1 MLNAKLRNK
10 FNRMTL
16 DRKVQLFLVLSMGLS
31 IIILISVTGTSIIQ
45 SITEKSETLVAE
57 NSSSK
62 AYNLGTI
69 FDSYES
75 SLRTLEI
82 NDSVQN
88 YLKPYS
94 NGNYSSNSTA
104 VYNAMMNILNST
116 DDIWGLTLLRDGD
129 STFVNSS
136 LQPSAAQNNF
146 LNEMIENQK
155 SSTKL
160 LKGSITYNIQKVP
173 QEKGY
178 TLNIYRPVYNALKIG
193 DKIGLL
199 CIRVDIN
206 ILKNGIIANEGII
219 TTKIVGTDGK
229 LVIPGNDDD
238 YLNQYPEADRLKG
251 KSGQFPADGKTIVY
265 NKVKDQEL
273 YLIDEVPLSY
283 FYEDVYKPIFIL
295 LVLSALLLV
304 VLIIISKKIIAGF
317 FRPLNRLRE
326 GMHSVS
332 NGDLTVNIEE
342 QDYGDDLKELISG
355 FNGMTER
362 LAAQMKE
369 IIEQEHEVRKNE
381 IEALQE
387 SIKPHF
393 LYNTLECIHWQNVAD
408 GNQKAAKMVKA
419 LARYYRISLD
429 QGEEVI
435 SIALELQLIYS
446 YITVQNMRFNDT
458 IDFQNGIPE
467 ELYYV
472 KIPRIT
478 LQPLVENAIYHG
490 IHAEKES
497 SGWIKTEAVIEN
509 DMAIIKVIDSG
520 HEMTAE
526 GIALINRKL
535 SADDKTLGYGVRN
548 VHRRLQ
554 LAFGDKYG
562 LMYKL
567 TDTGGTEVDVCVPA
581 DREI

>member
-178 TLNIYRPVYNALKIG
+178 ILNIYRPVYNALKIG

-251 KSGQFPADGKTIVY
+251 KSGQFTADGKTIVY

-317 FRPLNRLRE
+317 FRPFNRLRE

>member
-251 KSGQFPADGKTIVY
+251 KSGQFTADGKTIVY

-332 NGDLTVNIEE
+332 NGDLTVNTEE

>member
-1 MLNAKLRNK
+1 MLTDKLRNK

-16 DRKVQLFLVLSMGLS
+16 DRKVQLFLVLTMGLS
-31 IIILISVTGTSIIQ
+31 IIILISVTVTSIIR

-75 SLRTLEI
+75 SLKTLEI

-88 YLKPYS
+88 YLKPDAS
-94 NGNYSSNSTA
+94 GNYSSSSTA

-129 STFVNSS
+129 NTFANSS

-146 LNEMIENQK
+146 LDEMIENQK

-173 QEKGY
+173 QDKGY

-199 CIRVDIN
+199 CIRVDIS
-206 ILKNGIIANEGII
+206 ILKNGIIADEGII

-229 LVIPGNDDD
+229 LVIPDNSDD
-238 YLNQYPEADRLKG
+238 YLNQYSEADRLTG
-251 KSGQFPADGKTIVY
+251 KSGAFTADGKTIVY

-273 YLIDEVPLSY
+273 YLVDEVPLSY
-283 FYEDVYKPIFIL
+283 FYEDVYKPVIIL
-295 LVLSALLLV
+295 LVLSSMLLAA
-304 VLIIISKKIIAGF
+304 LIIISKKIIAGF

-332 NGDLTVNIEE
+332 DGDLTVHIEE
-342 QDYGDDLKELISG
+342 QEYGDDLKELISG
-355 FNGMTER
+355 FNGMTKR
-362 LAAQMKE
+362 LDEQMKE
-369 IIEQEHEVRKNE
+369 IVEKEHEVRKNE

-429 QGEEVI
+429 QGEELV

-446 YITVQNMRFNDT
+446 YITVQNIRFNDT
-458 IDFQNGIPE
+458 IDFQNCIPE
-467 ELYYV
+467 ELYYI

-497 SGWIKTEAVIEN
+497 SGWIKTEAVIDN
-509 DMAIIKVIDSG
+509 DTAIIKVVDSG
-520 HEMTAE
+520 REMTAE
-526 GIALINRKL
+526 GIDNINRKL
-535 SADDKTLGYGVRN
+535 LADDKSLGYGVKN

-562 LMYKL
+562 LNYRL

-581 DREI
+581 DRQ

>member
-251 KSGQFPADGKTIVY
+251 KSGQFTADGKTIVY